1 MMVAWYGSI
10 LCTVM
15 AIHMVYIH
23 FKVSLAVSF
32 IIVILPHVYL
42 SYIVL
47 HWLFSRMRTQ
57 EKLCQIFRTWKKS
70 NQMQLLSDSDL
81 PDRIINPD
89 DYNRSLIDSTADSK
103 ESGHPFGYDSG
114 YPSGNVSENDANGTA
129 Y

>member
-1 MMVAWYGSI
+1 MI
-10 LCTVM
+10 
-15 AIHMVYIH
+15 
-23 FKVSLAVSF
+23 
-32 IIVILPHVYL
+32 
-42 SYIVL
+42 
-47 HWLFSRMRTQ
+47 
-57 EKLCQIFRTWKKS
+57 
-70 NQMQLLSDSDL
+70 SDL